1 MILSCSAIMGLSLAV
16 EKIETSNRGIDMLL
30 ETVHEQLDDI
40 SQDPRMKNLTGDLKD
55 LFESYLLT
63 WRKSNSEILKLI
75 QSGDSND

>member
-1 MILSCSAIMGLSLAV
+1 MAI

-30 ETVHEQLDDI
+30 ETINEQLDDI

-63 WRKSNSEILKLI
+63 WRKNNSEILTLI
-75 QSGDSND
+75 KSGDSHD

>member
-1 MILSCSAIMGLSLAV
+1 MGIGMAI

-30 ETVHEQLDDI
+30 ETINEQLDDI

-63 WRKSNSEILKLI
+63 WRKNNSEILTLI
-75 QSGDSND
+75 KSGDSHD

>member
-1 MILSCSAIMGLSLAV
+1 MGVGMAI

-30 ETVHEQLDDI
+30 ETINEQLDDI

-63 WRKSNSEILKLI
+63 WRKNNSEILKLI

>member
-1 MILSCSAIMGLSLAV
+1 MGVSLAI

-30 ETVHEQLDDI
+30 ETINEQLDDI

-63 WRKSNSEILKLI
+63 WRKNNSEILTLI
-75 QSGDSND
+75 KFQSFCKFKCSL

>member
-1 MILSCSAIMGLSLAV
+1 MGLSLAV